1 MKNTKERIDLDI
13 NKVKKID
20 KKTDNKIE
28 KNSILFKD
36 TFFYLFIFVITYLVL
51 FIFTG
56 SISLKENN
64 FLLKTNIP
72 SLNIFLIQYIFIGF
86 ILSLKKDKLNF
97 NEFKSNVLLNLG
109 IGAAFY
115 LLINIVFGLINKK
128 LVSINIM
135 PDYYLIPERIKMNA
149 LAFLSGVFIINV
161 FNYINIKK
169 YNFNKTDLEKVKI
182 KKAKEEKCFKIYLRY
197 ILILA
202 IYIIGLI
209 FRITNIVY
217 SIVSILIIVLII
229 KDIKSYLTK
238 GNILRET
245 KNIVKF
251 RLKER
256 IFPKK
261 REEKNIIVYP
271 YILEITSAM
280 LLFIFMFLSK
290 GENMQRKAAVFIT
303 SFSIIMLV
311 KHLTY
316 FTANKIYKDEQNEI
330 KAKNKIKDKFKN
342 KEIKSMREQV
352 LYTLLFGIIFVSI
365 IYLRPYKIASLF
377 TNNLSIQNEV
387 TNNIKFLMISI
398 IINMISIFAAYR
410 LLAFYNSNKNK
421 KQVKKGAKLSFKNL
435 NILNFILTLQSVLPY
450 ILIYISFKFSAY
462 KYYLY
467 SFFITDMIIFILVGI
482 IYIRKR
488 KNWVILEKY

>member
-56 SISLKENN
+56 SISLKEKN

-97 NEFKSNVLLNLG
+97 NELKSNVLLNLG
-109 IGAAFY
+109 IGVAFY

-182 KKAKEEKCFKIYLRY
+182 KKAKEEKYFKIYLRY

-410 LLAFYNSNKNK
+410 LLAFYNNNKNK

>member
-97 NEFKSNVLLNLG
+97 NELKSNVLLNLG

-182 KKAKEEKCFKIYLRY
+182 KKEKEEKYFKIYLRY
-197 ILILA
+197 LLILA

-271 YILEITSAM
+271 YILEITSAT
-280 LLFIFMFLSK
+280 LLFIFTFLSK
-290 GENMQRKAAVFIT
+290 CENMQRKAAVFIT

-352 LYTLLFGIIFVSI
+352 LYTLLFGIIVVSI

-387 TNNIKFLMISI
+387 TNNIKFLLMSI
-398 IINMISIFAAYR
+398 IINMISVFTVYR

-421 KQVKKGAKLSFKNL
+421 KQVKKGAKSSFKNL